1 MRNERHLECLKKW
14 LETSEK
20 LKKKSMIKKNKI
32 VYTKEEP
39 QLQKQ
44 KGVMLFTE

>member
-1 MRNERHLECLKKW
+1 
-14 LETSEK
+14 
-20 LKKKSMIKKNKI
+20 MIKKNKI

-44 KGVMLFTE
+44 KQKGFMLFTE